1 MNCPNLWALICDRT
15 DTTYY
20 YLFKNLSIVLAV
32 LVLGVGLALVI
43 YKRVDMSN
51 RSNFLLASIWTVFT
65 CLVFLSSMHERY
77 GYLLDIL
84 TIIYAV
90 VTVKRVW
97 LPVLCQLVSL
107 RGYCFYLFSYD
118 VLDIKI
124 VAVIYVAVYAYVT
137 YMFVKDVVLDGAKL
151 KATANV
157 KLKK

>member
-1 MNCPNLWALICDRT
+1 
-15 DTTYY
+15 
-20 YLFKNLSIVLAV
+20 
-32 LVLGVGLALVI
+32 
-43 YKRVDMSN
+43 MSN
-51 RSNFLLASIWTVFT
+51 RSNFLLVSIWTVFT

-124 VAVIYVAVYAYVT
+124 VAVIYIAVYAYVT

-151 KATANV
+151 KATTNV